1 MQEKLNFVLLSIWS
15 HIPIDLSVWASNI
28 VYQREIWSLPT
39 GAVDTIFHG
48 QSRITGKIARK
59 NDKNKSISLK
69 LKYFLIAGAHNL
81 KLVCSATYCNMT
93 TNTPCFSRF
102 PIDLTWQP
110 VSAWHH
116 ASFWNRKRR
125 WRHRSVRIVNCDV
138 IVMCTLMVLWEGLHQ
153 RPVVSPRKGQ
163 VMLKEYPFRDV
174 VMICI
179 CNELGLE
186 SSQKPLPKKEL
197 MLTKDI
203 LTPTSHCIIT
213 VITRFLISK
222 FATSVDH
229 FTEEV

>member
-125 WRHRSVRIVNCDV
+125 WRHRSVRIVNWV
-138 IVMCTLMVLWEGLHQ
+138 I
-153 RPVVSPRKGQ
+153 
-163 VMLKEYPFRDV
+163 
-174 VMICI
+174 
-179 CNELGLE
+179 
-186 SSQKPLPKKEL
+186 
-197 MLTKDI
+197 MLTSSSGINYIPNEHEDADQYGLFAI
-203 LTPTSHCIIT
+203 P
-213 VITRFLISK
+213 SK
-222 FATSVDH
+222 IMPC
-229 FTEEV
+229 

>member
-69 LKYFLIAGAHNL
+69 LKYLLIAGAHNL

-125 WRHRSVRIVNCDV
+125 WRHRSVRIVNTELWCFSLICAWTNGWVNNRDAADLRYNRPHYDV
-138 IVMCTLMVLWEGLHQ
+138 TVM
-153 RPVVSPRKGQ
+153 
-163 VMLKEYPFRDV
+163 
-174 VMICI
+174 
-179 CNELGLE
+179 
-186 SSQKPLPKKEL
+186 
-197 MLTKDI
+197 
-203 LTPTSHCIIT
+203 
-213 VITRFLISK
+213 
-222 FATSVDH
+222 
-229 FTEEV
+229 

>member
-1 MQEKLNFVLLSIWS
+1 MQEKLNIVLLSIWS

-125 WRHRSVRIVNCDV
+125 WRHRSVRIVNSEAFIENVKSPGSWTAKLGGRAGKRNQETKWIRVNTGTVKRTGD
-138 IVMCTLMVLWEGLHQ
+138 TAVLH
-153 RPVVSPRKGQ
+153 
-163 VMLKEYPFRDV
+163 
-174 VMICI
+174 
-179 CNELGLE
+179 
-186 SSQKPLPKKEL
+186 
-197 MLTKDI
+197 
-203 LTPTSHCIIT
+203 
-213 VITRFLISK
+213 
-222 FATSVDH
+222 
-229 FTEEV
+229 